1 MAMLDLFKGCFVR
14 LPLLR
19 FLFLPAHQI
28 SSISLDTSYFYSQ
41 VFITTDFTIALSA
54 LSISSLLHSAADYKG
69 KGKVAIFSPLVCYK
83 KQAIHEAP
91 DMMRKS

>member
-14 LPLLR
+14 LSLLR

-28 SSISLDTSYFYSQ
+28 SSISLDTSYFYLQ

-54 LSISSLLHSAADYKG
+54 LSISSLLHSG
-69 KGKVAIFSPLVCYK
+69 CCLQRQRGGCNLLPPCVIK

-91 DMMRKS
+91 DMMRES